1 MEEDKLVPVKQ
12 EITGVVSAA
21 EALTIRSA
29 EDLPLV
35 ADFLQKVA
43 QAKRKIADVFGP
55 QKKATHLA
63 WQSVIAQEKK
73 FLGPLESAEAMVK
86 HKKTDFDIEQQ
97 KTIDRMREE
106 AERKAAAKE
115 EQMRAR
121 LLKKMEMEKDPE
133 KVAVLQEK
141 IEEVHVDRQS
151 VPEMTKVE
159 GIATQKDFDVE
170 VFDLPTLMAAVIDG
184 SVGIS
189 AYNLFDVRKSV
200 LKTYVKMTGRL
211 TIPGCRVKDTLIQRV
226 VGKR

>member
-1 MEEDKLVPVKQ
+1 MEKDKLVPVKQ
-12 EITGVVSAA
+12 EIMDVVSAA
-21 EALTIRSA
+21 EALIIRSA

-86 HKKTDFDIEQQ
+86 HKKTDFDIEQK

-115 EQMRAR
+115 EQIRAR
-121 LLKKMEMEKDPE
+121 LLKKMEAERDLE

-151 VPEMTKVE
+151 VPEMIKVE
-159 GIATQKDFDVE
+159 GIATQKDIEVE
-170 VFDLPTLMAAVIDG
+170 VVNIYHLMEAVINGQVNVD
-184 SVGIS
+184 
-189 AYNLFDVRKSV
+189 ARKLFEVKASV
-200 LKTYVKMTGRL
+200 LKVYVKMTGER
-211 TIPGCRVKDTLIQRV
+211 TVPGCRVKDVLIQRV
-226 VGKR
+226 VGKK